1 MWPWEHAM
9 FAYVIYSLYLRGRYR
24 TRPEDWPVVALV
36 FGSVFPDLID
46 KPLAWEFGA
55 FETGYALAHSVFFAV
70 PLSIAV
76 LLVAKRYGREREG
89 AAFAIGY
96 LLHLVGDVLPASL
109 SRNALYLRPVLWPFA
124 THQSGV
130 DRGSFSE
137 GVTTLLRGYVE
148 QLLTT
153 EVTAVV
159 ALQVGSV
166 VFGVTLWILDGR
178 PGLALVR
185 GAVRRAVGRGRSR

>member
-9 FAYVIYSLYLRGRYR
+9 FAYVVYSLYLRGRYR

-36 FGSVFPDLID
+36 FGSVFPDLVD
-46 KPLAWEFGA
+46 KPLAWEFGV

-70 PLSIAV
+70 PLSLAV
-76 LLVAKRYGREREG
+76 LLVAKRDGREREG
-89 AAFAIGY
+89 AAFGIGY

-109 SRNALYLRPVLWPFA
+109 SRNALYLEPILWPIA

-137 GVTTLLRGYVE
+137 GVLTLLRNYVA
-148 QLLTT
+148 QLLTM
-153 EVTAVV
+153 EVTAVA
-159 ALQVGSV
+159 ALQIGSV
-166 VFGVTLWILDGR
+166 VFGVTLWVLDGR

-185 GAVRRAVGRGRSR
+185 GAVRRALGRGGPR